1 MCQTG
6 VKMDPEKLISSISQ
20 VLQDDSRVLAAWLS
34 GSRGRGS
41 ADRYSDVDVWLV
53 VLPENLTGLI
63 EDWPALSDQITPTVL
78 RQQVRGGPVFNA
90 VTPEWLRFDVSFGTP
105 EDVPRRSRSTL
116 KPLFDRAGLTERL
129 KAVGEPQQPDP
140 GRVAGLTTE
149 FLRVLGLLPVVL
161 GREEYVVA
169 ASGTGLLRQTLIQ
182 LMLEDVAVEDRGGVL
197 HLRGLL
203 PPERLRQLTD
213 LPPIEA
219 TRVAAL
225 AGHLACAR
233 AFLPLARDLHDRCG
247 VRWPVELE
255 EALRRHLRTEL
266 DVELD

>member
-1 MCQTG
+1 MDHTG
-6 VKMDPEKLISSISQ
+6 VMMDPEKLITSISQ
-20 VLQDDSRVLAAWLS
+20 VLQDDSRVLGAWLS

-41 ADRYSDVDVWLV
+41 ADQYSDVDVWLV
-53 VLPENLTGLI
+53 VSPENVAGFI
-63 EDWPALSDQITPTVL
+63 KDWPELSDRITPTVL

-90 VTPEWLRFDVSFGTP
+90 VTPEWLRFDVSIGTP

-116 KPLFDRAGLTERL
+116 KPLFDRAGLTEQL
-129 KAVGEPQQPDP
+129 KAVGEAQQPDP

-203 PPERLRQLTD
+203 PAERLRELTD

-219 TRVAAL
+219 TRAAAV

-233 AFLPLARDLHDRCG
+233 AFLPLAKGLHERCG
-247 VRWPVELE
+247 VPWPSELE
-255 EALRRHLRTEL
+255 EALRRHLRAEL
-266 DVELD
+266 DLELD